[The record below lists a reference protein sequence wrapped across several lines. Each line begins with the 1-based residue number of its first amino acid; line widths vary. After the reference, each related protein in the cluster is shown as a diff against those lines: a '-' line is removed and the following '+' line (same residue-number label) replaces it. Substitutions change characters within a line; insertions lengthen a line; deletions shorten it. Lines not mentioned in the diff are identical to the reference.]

1 MKTPDGWRTNL
12 MVSGRPSN
20 LGRQLRRIVI
30 ATDAR
35 SMTDGDLLDCF
46 VTGGDEAAFEA
57 LVRRH
62 GPMVLG
68 VCRRVL
74 HDPHEADDAFQA
86 TFVVLLRKCG
96 SLAQPELL
104 GNWLYGVAFRTAR
117 EVRNRAARRR
127 ARELQAVPVEETT
140 PSSEWDDVRPLL
152 DEELNKLPAKYRI
165 PVVLCDLQ
173 SKSRKE
179 VARQIGCPEGTL
191 SSRLARAHDLLRRR
205 LLRRGLA
212 LSAGWL
218 AVGLSSGVA
227 TAALPP
233 SLVLNTVKAALAV
246 SVADA
251 VGVGVLSAPV
261 AALVE
266 GVMQA
271 MFLSKVKL
279 TAAVLLTIGMV
290 GVSVGVLTHR
300 ALADRPAVGAA
311 ADDKKPEREAGRER
325 PAGPSVQGILK
336 TVDLDKNSVTVTV
349 RHEDGKLADHTIA
362 VPKDAKVVLA
372 KGPGALSDLKPQ
384 MRVAVQ
390 LTTDEKSV
398 VAIKELAGRE
408 EPARAGREE
417 ERPTIAGQVKSVD
430 AAKNTIT
437 ITIRRDGQEPADQT
451 LNVAPNA
458 NVVVANK
465 EAAKLGDLVAGMR
478 VALTVDAGKQL
489 VTSVRADASPR
500 GEPRRQPT
508 LPAVFQSADAAKG
521 TINVTIQ
528 GDGGRNIERTFEL
541 GKDIRVSTGKKED
554 AKLSDLA
561 AGMRIMLLMS
571 PDRRTITG
579 VKEVVGDGERPVER
593 RPDGEKPAERRPDGE
608 KPADRKPDGE
618 KPADR
623 KPDGEKPADRKPD
636 GAKPVDRKP
645 DGDKPADRKPERE

>member
-1 MKTPDGWRTNL
+1 
-12 MVSGRPSN
+12 MVSGRPST

-35 SMTDGDLLDCF
+35 SMSDGDLLDCF

-127 ARELQAVPVEETT
+127 ARELQAVPVEEAT
-140 PSSEWDDVRPLL
+140 PPSEWDDLRPVL
-152 DEELNKLPAKYRI
+152 DEELNRLPAKYRI

-212 LSAGWL
+212 LSGGWL

-271 MFLSKVKL
+271 MFLSKVKI

-290 GVSVGVLTHR
+290 SVSVGVLTHQ
-300 ALADRPAVGAA
+300 ALADRPAAGAAA
-311 ADDKKPEREAGRER
+311 ADDKKPEREAGREK

-336 TVDLDKNSVTVTV
+336 TVDLDKSSVTVTV

-372 KGPGALSDLKPQ
+372 KGPGELGDLKPQ

-390 LTTDEKSV
+390 LTADEKSV
-398 VAIKELAGRE
+398 VAIKVLAGD

-417 ERPTIAGQVKSVD
+417 DRPNLAGQVKSVD

-437 ITIRRDGQEPADQT
+437 ITIRRDGQEPQDQT
-451 LNVAPNA
+451 LNVAANA
-458 NVVVANK
+458 TVSVPSK
-465 EAAKLGDLVAGMR
+465 EGAKLGDVVAGMR
-478 VALTVDAGKQL
+478 VALIVDAAKQL
-489 VTSVRADASPR
+489 VTSVRADAGPR
-500 GEPRRQPT
+500 AEPRRQPT
-508 LPAVFQSADAAKG
+508 LPAVFQSADAAKN
-521 TINVTIQ
+521 TINVTIK
-528 GDGGRNIERTFEL
+528 GDGDRNIERTFEL
-541 GKDIRVSTGKKED
+541 SKELRVSTGKKED

-579 VKEVVGDGERPVER
+579 VKEVVGDGEKPVER
-593 RPDGEKPAERRPDGE
+593 RPDGEKPAERRPDGD

-623 KPDGEKPADRKPD
+623 KPDGDKPA
-636 GAKPVDRKP
+636 DRKP

>member
-1 MKTPDGWRTNL
+1 
-12 MVSGRPSN
+12 MVSGRPST

-35 SMTDGDLLDCF
+35 AMSDGDLLDCF

-127 ARELQAVPVEETT
+127 ARELQAVPVEESA
-140 PSSEWDDVRPLL
+140 PSSEWDDVRPVL

-212 LSAGWL
+212 LSGGWL

-279 TAAVLLTIGMV
+279 TAAVLLTVGMV

-300 ALADRPAVGAA
+300 ALADRPAAGA
-311 ADDKKPEREAGRER
+311 ADDKKPERAEPARGEREAGRER
-325 PAGPSVQGILK
+325 PAGPSVQGMLK
-336 TVDLDKNSVTVTV
+336 TVDVDKNTVTVTV
-349 RHEDGKLADHTIA
+349 RHEDGMVADHTIA

-372 KGPGALSDLKPQ
+372 KGPGALSDLKPR

-390 LTTDEKSV
+390 LTADEKSV
-398 VAIKELAGRE
+398 VAIKELAGGD

-417 ERPTIAGQVKSVD
+417 ERPNIAGQVKSVD

-458 NVVVANK
+458 NVTVPNK
-465 EAAKLGDLVAGMR
+465 EGGKLGDVVAGMR

-489 VTSVRADASPR
+489 VTSVRADAGPR
-500 GEPRRQPT
+500 AEPRRQPT
-508 LPAVFQSADAAKG
+508 LPAVFQSADVAKG
-521 TINVTIQ
+521 TISVTIK
-528 GDGGRNIERTFEL
+528 GDGDRNIERTFEL
-541 GKDIRVSTGKKED
+541 GKDIRVSTSKKED

-579 VKEVVGDGERPVER
+579 VKEVVGEGERPVER
-593 RPDGEKPAERRPDGE
+593 RPDGEKPADRKPDGEKPANRRPDGE

-636 GAKPVDRKP
+636 GE
-645 DGDKPADRKPERE
+645 KPADRKPERE